1 MVYVAV
7 PKGLLQ
13 VREFQG
19 NTKWEKVEEQEDLMA
34 IERGMV
40 FRAKMATLFLAK

>member
-19 NTKWEKVEEQEDLMA
+19 NTKWSKVEEQEDWMA
-34 IERGMV
+34 IKWMV
-40 FRAKMATLFLAK
+40 FPAKMATLFLAK

>member
-13 VREFQG
+13 GREFQG
-19 NTKWEKVEEQEDLMA
+19 NTKWAKVEEQEDWMA
-34 IERGMV
+34 IQMAMV
-40 FRAKMATLFLAK
+40 FRAKMATLFLAT